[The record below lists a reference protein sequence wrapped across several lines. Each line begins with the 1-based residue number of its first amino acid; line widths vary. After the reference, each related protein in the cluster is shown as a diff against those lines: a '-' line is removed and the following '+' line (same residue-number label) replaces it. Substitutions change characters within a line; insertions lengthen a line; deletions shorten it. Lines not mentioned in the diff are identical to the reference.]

1 MSDKGADSAKEAATV
16 ISLRGVSFHYD
27 GPPVL
32 ENIDFDIKQGEFI
45 GLVGPNGGGKS
56 TLLKLIL
63 GLLNASQGEIHV
75 LGKAP
80 NQVRH
85 DLGYVPQFAH
95 FNRDFPISVEDTV
108 LMGRMGKTR
117 SLFGYRRQ
125 DRDIAAQAMH
135 ECGILALRKRRLHQ
149 LSGGQVQRVLIARAL
164 TCEPE
169 ILLLDEPT
177 ANIDM
182 RAEEDIFDV
191 LKRLNQRLSIVLVS
205 HDIGFISGYVGR
217 VACLNRTLVCHH
229 TDRLTGKNI
238 MDIYD
243 NPVCAIHHDYGV
255 H

>member
-1 MSDKGADSAKEAATV
+1 MDRQTDTEV
-16 ISLRGVSFHYD
+16 ISVRGLNFHYD
-27 GPPVL
+27 GPAVL
-32 ENIDFDIKQGEFI
+32 EDIHLHVLRGEFI

-63 GLLNASQGEIHV
+63 GLLPVDQGEIKV

-80 NQVRH
+80 TQVRR
-85 DLGYVPQFAH
+85 DLGYVPQFAY

-108 LMGRMGKTR
+108 LMGRLGKTR
-117 SLFGYRRQ
+117 SIFGYCRQ
-125 DRDIAAQAMH
+125 DKEIAAQAMH
-135 ECGILALRKRRLHQ
+135 ECGILTLSKRRLHQ

-164 TCEPE
+164 ACEPE

-182 RAEEDIFDV
+182 RTEEDIFDV

-205 HDIGFISGYVGR
+205 HDIGFISRYVGR

-229 TDRLTGKNI
+229 TDQLTGKNI
-238 MDIYD
+238 AEMYHSS
-243 NPVCAIHHDYGV
+243 VCAIHH
-255 H
+255 HHLN